1 PISPVQ
7 IDRAGDSIAELIGEL
22 ESIKTTAPVTEDE
35 MQRVIAGLTRELP
48 GRFETSAAV
57 LSSLVTSAR
66 YGRPLDFAATLTERY
81 EALTLAD
88 LQSAAEDLVHPQSL
102 VWIVVGDLRQI
113 RPQVEALGIAPIEIW
128 NDDGEPIAQAQ

>member
-7 IDRAGDSIAELIGEL
+7 IDRAGDSIAELIREL

-48 GRFETSAAV
+48 GRFETSSAV

-66 YGRPLDFAATLTERY
+66 YGRPLDFAASLTERY
-81 EALTLAD
+81 ESLAIAD
-88 LQSAAEDLVHPQSL
+88 LQNAANDLVHPDSL
-102 VWIVVGDLRQI
+102 VWIVVGDLREI
-113 RPQVEALGIAPIEIW
+113 RPQVEALEIAPIEIW
-128 NDDGEPIAQAQ
+128 NDDGEPLGR